1 MQKFCIFRQR
11 LKMLDTETLQILLSA
26 NFATIHTTTVWC
38 RRNST
43 SLACGLKR
51 WMHKLCKSY
60 FALKSLLFIQ
70 QLYGQEILQLLQ
82 RLIFHV
88 RIINNFY
95 FNNCISMMQKFCRSY
110 FPLNSLFLLQL
121 YDVEILNALQR
132 LENDTWQKHSTS
144 YFNLIHHVTYIKM
157 SSQTVLLRTTL
168 TRTIVLYFIK

>member
-1 MQKFCIFRQR
+1 MQKFCIFCQR

-95 FNNCISMMQKFCRSY
+95 FNNCISMMQKFCISY

-121 YDVEILNALQR
+121 YDAEILNALQR

-144 YFNLIHHVTYIKM
+144 YFNLIHHVTYNKM
-157 SSQTVLLRTTL
+157 MGVEILHLDL
-168 TRTIVLYFIK
+168 TS